1 MDKEYGFLRA
11 ARVIFKVL
19 AWGALAMFVLVGLVT
34 SGISGI
40 KETVL
45 APEVPI
51 PLKIN
56 SVMCLV
62 MGGLYWLVS
71 YTISEIIGILLD
83 IKGSSGEGEG

>member
-1 MDKEYGFLRA
+1 MEKEYRFLEA

-19 AWGALAMFVLVGLVT
+19 AWAALAIFVLVGFVT
-34 SGISGI
+34 SGI
-40 KETVL
+40 KETAL
-45 APEVPI
+45 APEVPV
-51 PLKIN
+51 PPKIT
-56 SVMCLV
+56 SVMYLV

>member
-1 MDKEYGFLRA
+1 MVMDKEYGFLRA

-19 AWGALAMFVLVGLVT
+19 AWVVLAMFVLVGFVT
-34 SGISGI
+34 LGV
-40 KETVL
+40 KETAL

-51 PLKIN
+51 PPKIT
-56 SVMCLV
+56 SVMYLV

-83 IKGSSGEGEG
+83 IKGSSEKSEG

>member
-19 AWGALAMFVLVGLVT
+19 AWVVLAMFVLVGFVT
-34 SGISGI
+34 VGV
-40 KETVL
+40 KETAL

-51 PLKIN
+51 PPKIT
-56 SVMCLV
+56 SVMYLV

>member
-19 AWGALAMFVLVGLVT
+19 AWVALAMFVLVGFVT
-34 SGISGI
+34 VGI
-40 KETVL
+40 KETAL

-51 PLKIN
+51 PPKIT
-56 SVMCLV
+56 SVMYLV

-83 IKGSSGEGEG
+83 IKGSSEKSEG

>member
-19 AWGALAMFVLVGLVT
+19 AWVVLVMFVLVGFVT
-34 SGISGI
+34 VGV
-40 KETVL
+40 KETAL

-51 PLKIN
+51 PPKITN
-56 SVMCLV
+56 VMYLV

-71 YTISEIIGILLD
+71 YTISEIIGLLLD
-83 IKGSSGEGEG
+83 IKGSSEKSEG

>member
-19 AWGALAMFVLVGLVT
+19 AWVVLAMFVLVGFVT
-34 SGISGI
+34 VGI
-40 KETVL
+40 KETALV
-45 APEVPI
+45 PEVPI
-51 PLKIN
+51 PPKIT
-56 SVMCLV
+56 SVMYLV

-83 IKGSSGEGEG
+83 IKGSSEKGEG

>member
-19 AWGALAMFVLVGLVT
+19 AWVVLAMFVLVGFVT
-34 SGISGI
+34 LGV
-40 KETVL
+40 KETAL

-51 PLKIN
+51 PPKIT
-56 SVMCLV
+56 SVMYLV

>member
-11 ARVIFKVL
+11 ARIIFKVL
-19 AWGALAMFVLVGLVT
+19 AWVALGVFVLVGFAT
-34 SGISGI
+34 SGV
-40 KETVL
+40 KETAL

-51 PLKIN
+51 PPKIT
-56 SVMCLV
+56 SVMYLV